1 MRTGTVNIVSM
12 LSCRHAAARKRRFRV
27 PGIWT
32 APVLVLSADA
42 LNDQNLQSHGSLSRH
57 LREPMPGIMPW

>member
-1 MRTGTVNIVSM
+1 MKTGTANIVSM
-12 LSCRHAAARKRRFRV
+12 LSCRHAAARQRRFRV

-42 LNDQNLQSHGSLSRH
+42 LND
-57 LREPMPGIMPW
+57 